1 MHNNTK
7 IILPALLSLAVVAG
21 IVLGVQ
27 INRRTSSALRVN
39 PVGLYQ
45 SDKVSL
51 ILRLI
56 EKDYVDSIDKNQFI
70 EKIIPNLL
78 SELDPHTTYIP
89 ASEMKEVNEEM
100 RGNFGGIG
108 VQFVMQSDTVMV
120 VEVISGGPS
129 HRLGILAG
137 DRIVRVDDQLVAG
150 KNIPS
155 DSIVSL
161 LKGEKGTKVKVGIH
175 RRGIDK
181 PIDFEI
187 TRGEIPLYS
196 VDVAFKITDLI
207 GIVKV
212 NRFAETTYDEF
223 VKALMELKEEGAAK
237 LIIDLR
243 GNSGGYLQSVFRMAD
258 EFLGD
263 QAMIVYTQG
272 KSRAREDYRATG
284 RGIWEDG
291 NIVVLI
297 DEYSAS
303 ASEIFAGAIQDNDR
317 GLVVGRRSFGKGLVQ
332 EQIPFLDGSVLRL
345 TVSRFYT
352 PSGRSIQ
359 KPYSNGKTDYY
370 QDIRRRIENDEL
382 VEKDSI
388 HLADTLQFFTL
399 GGRKVHG
406 GGGIMPDFFVP
417 ADTSG
422 FNGFFANII
431 SQNLIYSFAL
441 SYSDENRNLLKKFET
456 VNELKDHLEKTYVF
470 NKLIEQI
477 NQKGIKYSS
486 AELNESRTLIQT
498 QLFAYISRN
507 ILGEKG
513 FYTFIYESDPTVK
526 KAIELLKKDWDKD
539 KIALLNF

>member
-1 MHNNTK
+1 MHKNTK
-7 IILPALLSLAVVAG
+7 IALPALLSLAVVAG
-21 IVLGVQ
+21 IILGSQ
-27 INRRTSSALRVN
+27 ISRRTTSAFRVN
-39 PVGLYQ
+39 PVNLYQ
-45 SDKVSL
+45 SDKISL

-70 EKIIPNLL
+70 ERVIPSLL

-108 VQFVMQSDTVMV
+108 VQFVMQNDTVMV

-129 HRLGILAG
+129 QRIGIFAG
-137 DRIVRVDDQLVAG
+137 DRIVSVDGNRVAG

-196 VDVAFKITDLI
+196 VDVAFKITEQI

-223 VKALMELKEEGAAK
+223 VNAIGKLKGEEAKK

-272 KSRAREDYRATG
+272 KNRAREEYHATS
-284 RGIWEDG
+284 RGSWEEGDV
-291 NIVVLI
+291 VVLI

-332 EQIPFLDGSVLRL
+332 EQIPFIDGSVLRL

-359 KPYSNGKTDYY
+359 KPYDNGKNDYY

-388 HLADTLQFFTL
+388 HMADTLQYFTL

-422 FNGFFANII
+422 FSNFFANVI
-431 SQNLIYSFAL
+431 SRNLIYSFAL
-441 SYSDENRNLLKKFET
+441 SYSDENRNVLNQFKTVSDLKE
-456 VNELKDHLEKTYVF
+456 HLDEADVF
-470 NKLIEQI
+470 QKLIQSI
-477 NQKGIKYSS
+477 VQKGIKYSYTD
-486 AELNESRTLIQT
+486 LNESGKLIKN
-498 QLFAYISRN
+498 QLYAYISRN
-507 ILGEKG
+507 CMGEKG
-513 FYTFIYESDPTVK
+513 FYSVLYESDPTVI
-526 KAIELLKKDWDKD
+526 KAIELLKKEWDKE
-539 KIALLNF
+539 KVAQVN

>member
-1 MHNNTK
+1 MHKNTK
-7 IILPALLSLAVVAG
+7 ILLPVLLSFAVVAG
-21 IVLGVQ
+21 IVLGTQ
-27 INRRTSSALRVN
+27 INQRTTSALRVN
-39 PVGLYQ
+39 PVNLYQ

-70 EKIIPNLL
+70 EKIIPGLL
-78 SELDPHTTYIP
+78 NELDPHTTYIP
-89 ASEMKEVNEEM
+89 ANEMKAVSEEM

-108 VQFVMQSDTVMV
+108 VQFVMQNDTVMV

-137 DRIVRVDDQLVAG
+137 DRIVWVDDKLVAG
-150 KNIPS
+150 KSIPS

-161 LKGEKGTKVKVGIH
+161 LKGEKGTKVKVGIQ

-196 VDVAFKITDLI
+196 VDVAFKISNRI

-223 VKALMELKEEGAAK
+223 VNALIQLKEEGATK

-243 GNSGGYLQSVFRMAD
+243 GNSGGYLQSVFHMAD

-284 RGIWEDG
+284 KGSWEEGDV
-291 NIVVLI
+291 VVLI

-332 EQIPFLDGSVLRL
+332 EQIPFIDGSALRL

-359 KPYSNGKTDYY
+359 KPYSNGKSDYY
-370 QDIRRRIENDEL
+370 LDIRRRIENDEL

-422 FNGFFANII
+422 FTNFFANVI
-431 SQNLIYSFAL
+431 SRNLIHSFAL
-441 SYSDENRNLLKKFET
+441 GYSDENRDVLKKLES
-456 VNELKDHLEKTYVF
+456 VAELKEYLDKANVF
-470 NKLIEQI
+470 NSLLLLIG
-477 NQKGIKYSS
+477 QKGINYSVS
-486 AELNESRTLIQT
+486 ELNESKALIQT
-498 QLFAYISRN
+498 QLYAYISRN

-513 FYTFIYESDPTVK
+513 FFTFIYESDPTVK
-526 KAIELLKKDWDKD
+526 KAIELLKKEWDKD
-539 KIALLNF
+539 KIAQVNY